1 MLVKIDI
8 QEENG
13 GEGAPEEQYGIYQAF
28 GIQVFKEELLEFQ
41 CLKRYKSCVEATGGV
56 EKRKQ

>member
-1 MLVKIDI
+1 M
-8 QEENG
+8 G
-13 GEGAPEEQYGIYQAF
+13 GEDAPEERYGTYQAF

-41 CLKRYKSCVEATGGV
+41 CLRRYKSCVEATGGV